1 MNEKRRG
8 VLLAGPALLLASPA
22 ISQGR
27 QTLLGENRGGTHIL
41 VIGDSHSN
49 GLAIGIT
56 WVVAWGVTVD
66 ARGVVNTGLARAD
79 AQMANFSNWFTRL
92 EELLRAA
99 PNRYA
104 AAVIS
109 LGSVDNQSL
118 TFPDGREPLAF
129 GSQEYAEAYAQR
141 MARLV
146 AILRAARVAPLW
158 VGLPSAG
165 SPRIDQA
172 YAWMDSLQVQAA
184 RRDGIPFFHL
194 RPLTLHDGRY
204 DEKWFNGRSHP
215 VSLRQPDALHF
226 TQNGYF
232 RIAEVMVPQLE
243 AQLGGR
249 RLPRR

>member
-1 MNEKRRG
+1 MKETSRRI
-8 VLLAGPALLLASPA
+8 LLAGSSSLLASPA
-22 ISQGR
+22 MAQGR
-27 QTLLGENRGGTHIL
+27 QTLLSENNRGTQIL

-49 GLAIGIT
+49 GLAIGLT
-56 WVVAWGVTVD
+56 WVLAWGVTVD
-66 ARGVVNTGLARAD
+66 ARGIVNTGLARAE
-79 AQMANFSNWFTRL
+79 AQMANFGNWFTRL

-109 LGSVDNQSL
+109 LGSVDNQRL
-118 TFPDGREPLAF
+118 TFTDGREPLAF
-129 GSQEYAEAYAQR
+129 GSQEFAEAYAER

-146 AILRAARVAPLW
+146 AMLRAARIAPLW

-165 SPRIDQA
+165 SPQIDQA
-172 YAWMDSLQVQAA
+172 YAWIDALQVQAA
-184 RRDGIPFFHL
+184 RRANIPYLHL

-215 VSLRQPDALHF
+215 TSLRAPDALHF

-232 RIAEVMVPQLE
+232 RIAEVMVPQIE